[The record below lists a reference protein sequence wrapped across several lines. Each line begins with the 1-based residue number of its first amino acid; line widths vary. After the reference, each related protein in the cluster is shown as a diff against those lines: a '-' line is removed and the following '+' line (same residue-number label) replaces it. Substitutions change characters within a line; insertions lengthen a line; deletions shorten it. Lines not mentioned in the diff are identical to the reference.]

1 MGEIPQLPVTPS
13 EAVRSAPL
21 ASPAQE
27 PTATRPGG
35 PAFEVLLERLEARAA
50 ELQEKSKSLSG
61 ATELP
66 GALDAARVSLE
77 EALHLGEELLEAY
90 RAARSTPE
98 LQP

>member
-1 MGEIPQLPVTPS
+1 MGEIPQLPVIPS
-13 EAVRSAPL
+13 EAVRSARL

-27 PTATRPGG
+27 TTATQPGG

-50 ELQEKSKSLSG
+50 ELQAKSKTLSV

-77 EALHLGEELLEAY
+77 DALHLGEELLEAY
-90 RAARSTPE
+90 RAARRAPE
-98 LQP
+98 ERP